1 VDNVAFSKLAEEV
14 VSKIAFVMDVHGSM
28 GNGLESVERETEVV
42 QNGVEDLVNLSAEVV
57 QKVELARNIDKKK
70 TRQQN

>member
-1 VDNVAFSKLAEEV
+1 
-14 VSKIAFVMDVHGSM
+14 
-28 GNGLESVERETEVV
+28 VERETEVV